1 MAKKKKTARIWISII
16 ILLIAAIVV
25 VYFVSS
31 KSNGMLNVITTKVEK
46 RTITQTVSAIGKIE
60 AETEVKVSSQTS
72 GEINFLGVKEGDT
85 VKQGQLL
92 VRIKPDVIDAQLKQM
107 EASAEASKMDIA
119 VRKTEVERAKLDLD
133 RMTELLKKEFV
144 SQKEFDVANS
154 AYESAVSSYKGAI
167 ARYDQSMASLQQVQR
182 EQERTAIYAPVSGVI
197 TALNIEMGEKVVG
210 TGMMAG
216 TELMRVSDLRVMNAV
231 VDVDENDIVMVKLGD
246 TTTIEVDAIPDK
258 KFRGI
263 VVELGHSAIA
273 ASAGTQD
280 QVVNFK
286 VKVRFIDNEFQLRP
300 GMSCNVEINTET
312 RFNVI
317 AVPLQAVTVR
327 ENKELS
333 ANKDFKDMAPKSVK
347 EDDKKLKVE
356 RPPSVIFLYNNG
368 IAKMVKVET
377 GISDKGYIEIKSGIS
392 ENDQIIS
399 GSFMAV
405 SKELADGSKVKIDTI
420 SKSKFQK
427 K

>member
-1 MAKKKKTARIWISII
+1 MAKKKKTSRIWISII
-16 ILLIAAIVV
+16 ILLLIAVV
-25 VYFVSS
+25 VGYFVTN
-31 KSNGMLNVITTKVEK
+31 KSNDVVNVITTKVEK
-46 RTITQTVSAIGKIE
+46 RTITQIVSAIGKIE

-107 EASAEASKMDIA
+107 AASAEASKMEIA
-119 VRKTEVERAKLDLD
+119 VRETEKERANLDLT
-133 RMTELLKKEFV
+133 RMSELLKKEFV
-144 SQKEFDVANS
+144 SQKEFDVAKSN
-154 AYESAVSSYKGAI
+154 YESAVSSHKGAI
-167 ARYDQSMASLQQVQR
+167 ARFDQSMASLQQVQR
-182 EQERTAIYAPVSGVI
+182 EQERTAIYAPVNGVI

-216 TELMRVSDLRVMNAV
+216 TELMRVSDLRIMNAV

-258 KFRGI
+258 KFRG
-263 VVELGHSAIA
+263 VVIELGHSAIA

-312 RFNVI
+312 RYNVI

-327 ENKELS
+327 ENKEV
-333 ANKDFKDMAPKSVK
+333 NPNETKNEMEPKSVK
-347 EDDKKLKVE
+347 EDDKKLKIE
-356 RPPSVIFLYNNG
+356 RPPSVVFLYNNG
-368 IAKMVKVET
+368 IAKMIKVET
-377 GISDKGYIEIKSGIS
+377 GISDKGYIEIKSGLND
-392 ENDQIIS
+392 NDQIIS

-405 SKELADGSKVKIDTI
+405 SKLLADSSKVKIDTI
-420 SKSKFQK
+420 SKSKFQRK
-427 K
+427 

>member
-1 MAKKKKTARIWISII
+1 MAKKKKTLRIWISII
-16 ILLIAAIVV
+16 IILIAALIVM
-25 VYFVSS
+25 YIVSS
-31 KSNGMLNVITTKVEK
+31 KSNGVIKVITTKVEK
-46 RTITQTVSAIGKIE
+46 RTITQIVSAIGKIE
-60 AETEVKVSSQTS
+60 PETEVKVSSQTS

-107 EASAEASKMDIA
+107 AASAEASKMDIA
-119 VRKTEVERAKLDLD
+119 VRETEVDRAKLDLN
-133 RMTELLKKEFV
+133 RMSELLKKEFV
-144 SQKEFDVANS
+144 SQKEFDVAKS
-154 AYESAVSSYKGAI
+154 AYESAVSSFKGSQ
-167 ARYDQSMASLQQVQR
+167 ARYEQSMASLQQVQR
-182 EQERTAIYAPVSGVI
+182 EQERTAIYAPVSGII

-216 TELMRVSDLRVMNAV
+216 TELMRVSDLRVMNAE

-258 KFRGI
+258 KFRG
-263 VVELGHSAIA
+263 VVMELGHSAIA

-312 RFNVI
+312 HYNVI

-327 ENKELS
+327 ENKEKAS
-333 ANKDFKDMAPKSVK
+333 NAPDKMAPKSVK
-347 EDDKKLKVE
+347 DDDKKLKIE
-356 RPPSVIFLYNNG
+356 RPPSVVFVYNNG
-368 IAKMVKVET
+368 IAKMIKVET
-377 GISDKGYIEIKSGIS
+377 GISDKGYLEIKSGLN

-420 SKSKFQK
+420 SKSKFQRK
-427 K
+427 